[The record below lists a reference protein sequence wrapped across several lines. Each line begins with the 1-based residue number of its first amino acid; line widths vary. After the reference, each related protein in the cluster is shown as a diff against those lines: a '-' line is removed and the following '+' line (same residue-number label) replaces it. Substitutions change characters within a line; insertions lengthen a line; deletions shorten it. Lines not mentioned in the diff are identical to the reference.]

1 MVCKYGLNLRFVL
14 DNKSPTNTRFFAKF
28 PRNFTKN
35 IVFGVDSLLSSHYA
49 DEHLLACILL
59 NSFESGKSFF
69 QIYNVWEE
77 FINWGIA
84 HIIANR

>member
-1 MVCKYGLNLRFVL
+1 MVCKYGLNLRIVL
-14 DNKSPTNTRFFAKF
+14 NNKSTPNT
-28 PRNFTKN
+28 RNFTKN

-84 HIIANR
+84 HIMANR